1 MNARK
6 NPGRAPGVP
15 KNKASSAD
23 RSTARASLDEIS
35 QGVDDYVDVR
45 GAVGAARITDLLYP
59 DLLDRLVRAFFAPGG
74 PWGGLRGQ
82 LVEHRYAVA
91 PPPPQGAKPSRELIE
106 KSYKNTTFS
115 GCEVA
120 IGRAL
125 SRFVNANIAQFRKL
139 FIKEFD
145 EDGTEMKASDALR
158 PFRRLTTLPPLAV
171 ARIITEIHHVVNI
184 YAPGQTAERDM
195 LSVYCTTG
203 ENAGLYELNVDHIA
217 TLARAYAPDLNDSAV
232 KEVENRVRSLAPRRQ
247 RTIDPDLLPLGNG
260 LFDYRTKL
268 LMPFSPEYVI
278 TGKAAVNYNSD
289 ARDVAIDEPHVDGC
303 IRADCVAGSVCGG
316 QTWSVESWMNSLS
329 DDPEIVDLLWQI
341 VGATLR
347 PYVSWNK
354 SAWFYSTRGNNGK
367 GTLVAMMRNLIGLR
381 SCVSLPLAK
390 MGEQFSLQQLAGA
403 TAILTDEN
411 DVGTYVDKAANLK
424 AITTHDYLM
433 VDRKHKDPISFQFWG
448 FMVQCLNEK
457 PLVSDRSESFYRRQ
471 VFIPFEKCFTG
482 IEKRYIKDEFLQRED
497 VLQYVL
503 VRVLGTP
510 ERTFMDD
517 YYALDVPASSQKM
530 LDDYKAFNDP
540 VRAFWFEFRESFQW
554 DLLPFTFL
562 YDLFKGWFKEQHPS
576 GRPISNRQFIEHIAS
591 VIEADEEWHVDPDT
605 RRRWRTMTKCHRW
618 EPLTQEFGL
627 KGWPGQVGQ
636 QLPLGVRSKLAD
648 QPTGVIRMSALHAD
662 ADDAASAPPSSTAEE
677 SAEARA
683 EQFAEGQATLA
694 AIQTHIA
701 RQEHHVPPATERVS

>member
-1 MNARK
+1 LLTRYTVFSLLLRL
-6 NPGRAPGVP
+6 PPV
-15 KNKASSAD
+15 
-23 RSTARASLDEIS
+23 ST
-35 QGVDDYVDVR
+35 
-45 GAVGAARITDLLYP
+45 
-59 DLLDRLVRAFFAPGG
+59 
-74 PWGGLRGQ
+74 
-82 LVEHRYAVA
+82 
-91 PPPPQGAKPSRELIE
+91 
-106 KSYKNTTFS
+106 
-115 GCEVA
+115 
-120 IGRAL
+120 
-125 SRFVNANIAQFRKL
+125 L
-139 FIKEFD
+139 F
-145 EDGTEMKASDALR
+145 
-158 PFRRLTTLPPLAV
+158 PYTTLF
-171 ARIITEIHHVVNI
+171 
-184 YAPGQTAERDM
+184 
-195 LSVYCTTG
+195 
-203 ENAGLYELNVDHIA
+203 
-217 TLARAYAPDLNDSAV
+217 
-232 KEVENRVRSLAPRRQ
+232 RS
-247 RTIDPDLLPLGNG
+247 
-260 LFDYRTKL
+260 
-268 LMPFSPEYVI
+268 
-278 TGKAAVNYNSD
+278 
-289 ARDVAIDEPHVDGC
+289 
-303 IRADCVAGSVCGG
+303 
-316 QTWSVESWMNSLS
+316 
-329 DDPEIVDLLWQI
+329 
-341 VGATLR
+341 
-347 PYVSWNK
+347 
-354 SAWFYSTRGNNGK
+354 
-367 GTLVAMMRNLIGLR
+367 
-381 SCVSLPLAK
+381 
-390 MGEQFSLQQLAGA
+390 
-403 TAILTDEN
+403 
-411 DVGTYVDKAANLK
+411 
-424 AITTHDYLM
+424 
-433 VDRKHKDPISFQFWG
+433 
-448 FMVQCLNEK
+448 
-457 PLVSDRSESFYRRQ
+457 
-471 VFIPFEKCFTG
+471 
-482 IEKRYIKDEFLQRED
+482 LQRED